1 MAVLNTTSP
10 TDSPGAP
17 TETPSNTVPSSR
29 TRIAV
34 WVTGFAYVGLQ
45 KSAGAG
51 DNRSGRGGIRRAGMI
66 PVRLPKGKPR
76 TRCTTADRTIKF
88 VANGTVCE
96 GGP

>member
-10 TDSPGAP
+10 TDRPFAP

-45 KSAGAG
+45 K
-51 DNRSGRGGIRRAGMI
+51 
-66 PVRLPKGKPR
+66 
-76 TRCTTADRTIKF
+76 TTEAAWDRPE
-88 VANGTVCE
+88 A
-96 GGP
+96 